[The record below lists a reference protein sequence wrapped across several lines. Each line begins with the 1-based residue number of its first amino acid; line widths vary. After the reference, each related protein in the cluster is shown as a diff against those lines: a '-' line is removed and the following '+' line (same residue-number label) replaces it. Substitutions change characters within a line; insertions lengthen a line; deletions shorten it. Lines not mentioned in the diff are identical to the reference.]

1 MNHINNAPQ
10 FKQKLS
16 PPTSGDFINLPIIRD
31 EKYWKLQFIRMKEKL
46 RKTNEETARIR
57 ARTQYYQRYCSCCG
71 NRITPR
77 ATVAGKKSN

>member
-1 MNHINNAPQ
+1 MDLNNASQ
-10 FKQKLS
+10 SKQKLS
-16 PPTSGDFINLPIIRD
+16 PPTSHHPTIRD
-31 EKYWKLQFIRMKEKL
+31 EKYWKVQCIRMKEKL
-46 RKTNEETARIR
+46 RKISDETARIR